1 MLKFYLKLA
10 FNNIKNNRQ
19 SYIPFI
25 LCCVGTMSVF
35 YLILTFVYN
44 GTLLSLP
51 GVDEVSFIFLL
62 GEIIIALFSI
72 FFIFYANNFLIKRR
86 KKEIGLYSILG
97 LEKKNVGVMM
107 LIETIYLM
115 LITFVTSLLIGSIFG
130 KFFYMLLLHLMNVN
144 IQPFFHLSLKAMGYS
159 IGVYSI
165 VFVLLYI
172 YNLYQISMTNPIML
186 LKGNQTGE
194 KEPKASIITALLGI
208 STLAMGYYLAL
219 SVKDP
224 IDSIMQFFIAVILV
238 IIGTHLIFR
247 SSSVFILKR
256 LKKSKKFY
264 YNPDHFFT
272 VSNMIYRLKQ
282 NASGLANICI
292 LSTMFLVTLGT
303 TLSLYSTKVN
313 TLNAYYPFDISYM
326 ISSQEML
333 NSTLS
338 EIDHYASQYQVS
350 YSPMYYSYYGSAGLL
365 KGNELVPN
373 NGGYTYD
380 EVVQLH
386 LVTLEEFNRATNQ
399 QLTLTNQ
406 QVYMYLN
413 TGQLNFKNLKV
424 GQYDFEVK
432 EELKDV
438 EVLPKSK
445 NNLIKKLMV
454 VVPTKE
460 LTEEVYTY
468 LTNDEYV
475 NEAIRY
481 NVMFNF
487 ESPQRLDF
495 ATKLK
500 DYAKDTEGLYYI
512 ESKDVMTQQWDSLY
526 GGFFFIGIFMGSI
539 FLMGTALI
547 IYFKQVSEGYNDQE
561 RYIIL
566 QKVGMSKKEV
576 KKTIRIQILLV
587 FFIPLILSFI
597 HLAFAFNMIR
607 LMLMLF
613 GMTET
618 ILLAIS
624 MGIVCLIFSI
634 IYLIVYFTT
643 SKVYYKL
650 VRFN

>member
-1 MLKFYLKLA
+1 
-10 FNNIKNNRQ
+10 
-19 SYIPFI
+19 
-25 LCCVGTMSVF
+25 
-35 YLILTFVYN
+35 
-44 GTLLSLP
+44 
-51 GVDEVSFIFLL
+51 
-62 GEIIIALFSI
+62 
-72 FFIFYANNFLIKRR
+72 
-86 KKEIGLYSILG
+86 
-97 LEKKNVGVMM
+97 
-107 LIETIYLM
+107 
-115 LITFVTSLLIGSIFG
+115 
-130 KFFYMLLLHLMNVN
+130 
-144 IQPFFHLSLKAMGYS
+144 
-159 IGVYSI
+159 
-165 VFVLLYI
+165 
-172 YNLYQISMTNPIML
+172 
-186 LKGNQTGE
+186 
-194 KEPKASIITALLGI
+194 
-208 STLAMGYYLAL
+208 
-219 SVKDP
+219 
-224 IDSIMQFFIAVILV
+224 
-238 IIGTHLIFR
+238 
-247 SSSVFILKR
+247 
-256 LKKSKKFY
+256 
-264 YNPDHFFT
+264 
-272 VSNMIYRLKQ
+272 
-282 NASGLANICI
+282 
-292 LSTMFLVTLGT
+292 MFLVTLGT
-303 TLSLYSTKVN
+303 TLSLYSTRVN

-373 NGGYTYD
+373 NGRYTYD
-380 EVVQLH
+380 EVIQLH

-432 EELKDV
+432 EELKVV

-468 LTNDEYV
+468 LTNDKYV

-576 KKTIRIQILLV
+576 KKTIHIQILIV

-613 GMTET
+613 GMTEA